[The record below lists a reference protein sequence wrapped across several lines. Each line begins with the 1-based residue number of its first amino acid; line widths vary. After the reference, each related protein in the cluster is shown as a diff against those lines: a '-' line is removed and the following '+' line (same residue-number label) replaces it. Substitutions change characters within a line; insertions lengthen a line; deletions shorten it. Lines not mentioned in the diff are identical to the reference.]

1 MTTASTRV
9 VTNVMDG
16 DNSDTGIGYGG
27 GGNGPARARQ
37 NSVWDEWDE

>member
-27 GGNGPARARQ
+27 GNGPARACQ